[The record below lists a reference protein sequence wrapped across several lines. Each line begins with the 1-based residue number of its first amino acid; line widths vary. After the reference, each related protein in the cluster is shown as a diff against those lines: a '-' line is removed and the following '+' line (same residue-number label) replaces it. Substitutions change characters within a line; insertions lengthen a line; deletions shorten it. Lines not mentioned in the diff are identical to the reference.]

1 MEKFVP
7 CRKCKKKDGSS
18 IPEGYFIGPKGLAK
32 ECAHHAEWRKKCQL
46 ERTLVNNGFLSDA
59 MNYEFSKYVGE
70 KSKLEVE
77 RLRRYCYA
85 CSQKDTKELAIKS
98 WIYLYGD
105 NGTQKTTLANIIG
118 REHIRH
124 GIDCRYVLMKTL
136 IDNLWNSQRDD
147 EAKKK
152 INDWLNCDVLILDES
167 FSKDKLHLWSSG
179 NQLGYID
186 EFLRE
191 RITLGKGCIFI
202 SNTHPDD
209 VEKQGFSHSI
219 QDLLSRELKKQNGLM
234 TFRDNYFDSINES
247 EMPSLLF

>member
-1 MEKFVP
+1 
-7 CRKCKKKDGSS
+7 
-18 IPEGYFIGPKGLAK
+18 
-32 ECAHHAEWRKKCQL
+32 
-46 ERTLVNNGFLSDA
+46 

-77 RLRRYCYA
+77 RLRNYCYV
-85 CSQKDTKELAIKS
+85 CSQKETKELAIKS

-152 INDWLNCDVLILDES
+152 INDWLNCDVLI
-167 FSKDKLHLWSSG
+167 
-179 NQLGYID
+179 
-186 EFLRE
+186 
-191 RITLGKGCIFI
+191 
-202 SNTHPDD
+202 
-209 VEKQGFSHSI
+209 
-219 QDLLSRELKKQNGLM
+219 
-234 TFRDNYFDSINES
+234 
-247 EMPSLLF
+247 

>member
-1 MEKFVP
+1 
-7 CRKCKKKDGSS
+7 
-18 IPEGYFIGPKGLAK
+18 
-32 ECAHHAEWRKKCQL
+32 
-46 ERTLVNNGFLSDA
+46 
-59 MNYEFSKYVGE
+59 
-70 KSKLEVE
+70 
-77 RLRRYCYA
+77 
-85 CSQKDTKELAIKS
+85 
-98 WIYLYGD
+98 
-105 NGTQKTTLANIIG
+105 
-118 REHIRH
+118 
-124 GIDCRYVLMKTL
+124 MKTL

-247 EMPSLLF
+247 EMPNLLF